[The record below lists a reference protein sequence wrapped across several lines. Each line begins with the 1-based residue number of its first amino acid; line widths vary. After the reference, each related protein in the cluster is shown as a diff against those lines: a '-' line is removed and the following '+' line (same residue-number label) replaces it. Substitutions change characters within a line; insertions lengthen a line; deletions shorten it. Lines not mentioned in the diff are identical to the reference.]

1 MLKTHGLFIP
11 DEDRLVVD
19 TETLAAYLHLIIFG
33 YFQCLSCGTLRSSAE
48 AAQQHMIGKGHCK
61 FDISS
66 DDSEFH
72 EFYDF
77 DSSHDDDD
85 EEGFGISAKR
95 STVPFVQ
102 SDDTSCLLPS
112 GKILS
117 RRSSR
122 QYRLQQHKNR
132 PNVDRIDPQLKVI
145 PPAFSPKPSG
155 SAPSQSASGA
165 LTKVE
170 KREAAMKSRLL
181 HLRADD
187 LRSLMHMPTSQQHA
201 LLATQ
206 KKQMDKA
213 RRAESMMQGRVEGM
227 GNRALMKHFVNDVP
241 GRQNG

>member
-11 DEDRLVVD
+11 DKDRLVVD
-19 TETLAAYLHLIIFG
+19 TETLTAYLHLIIFG
-33 YFQCLSCGTLRSSAE
+33 YFQCLYCGTLRSSAE
-48 AAQQHMIGKGHCK
+48 AAQQHMMGKGHCK

-66 DDSEFH
+66 EDSEFH

-77 DSSHDDDD
+77 DSSHEDDD
-85 EEGFGISAKR
+85 EEDFEISAKR

-102 SDDTSCLLPS
+102 SDDTFCLLPS

-117 RRSSR
+117 RRSSH

-132 PNVDRIDPQLKVI
+132 PNLDRTDPQLNSI
-145 PPAFSPKPSG
+145 PPTFSSITSG
-155 SAPSQSASGA
+155 FASSQFASDA

-170 KREAAMKSRLL
+170 KRDTAMKNQLL

-187 LRSLMHMPTSQQHA
+187 LRSLMHMPTLQQYA

-206 KKQMDKA
+206 KK
-213 RRAESMMQGRVEGM
+213 
-227 GNRALMKHFVNDVP
+227 
-241 GRQNG
+241 